1 MNSPFHPMVRKTL
14 NRVVNSWERASACG
28 HSGAL
33 PELAYRAP
41 HAPCESQ
48 SRFAFGELRAKFRR
62 TTSDRDALERLR
74 LRTSDLNNSAVKAA
88 SRVSKRPYTT
98 ASEHVHKYQVPGR
111 MWNDRVAEVNCAARN
126 RRRLGTVECLRQTV
140 PQCEIRAQLRFES
153 SANDPLSRVTRTTIA
168 RPIQHTIL
176 IHRLVEPGNLPSPAA
191 ERPRLGGTGSHEI
204 TPPRR

>member
-1 MNSPFHPMVRKTL
+1 MNSPSHPMVRRTL
-14 NRVVNSWERASACG
+14 NRMANSWERASACG

-33 PELAYRAP
+33 EFAYRAP

-48 SRFAFGELRAKFRR
+48 SRFAVGELRAKFRR

-74 LRTSDLNNSAVKAA
+74 LRTSNGNNSSVRAA
-88 SRVSKRPYTT
+88 SRVSNRPDTT
-98 ASEHVHKYQVPGR
+98 ASEHVHKNQVPGR
-111 MWNDRVAEVNCAARN
+111 MWSEGLAEVNCAARN
-126 RRRLGTVECLRQTV
+126 RRRLGIVECLRQTV
-140 PQCEIRAQLRFES
+140 PQCEIRAQLLFES
-153 SANDPLSRVTRTTIA
+153 SANDPLSRVTRATIA

-176 IHRLVEPGNLPSPAA
+176 IHRLVEPRSLPSPAA